1 MTSCEEHETSVLS
14 LTGALER
21 GWTAA
26 AFCSF
31 SPVNLT
37 NLESDFWSRGL
48 VSTLCSRAG
57 QRRSSLLRL
66 QRAQRCG
73 RTLRA
78 VLSGAACLAEL
89 PATLGERQAP
99 VQHGSP
105 NSEAG
110 VRAGLLYS

>member
-1 MTSCEEHETSVLS
+1 MSVVS

-48 VSTLCSRAG
+48 ISTLCGRAG
-57 QRRSSLLRL
+57 QRRSSMLGL

-73 RTLRA
+73 RA
-78 VLSGAACLAEL
+78 VPSGAACLAEL